1 MSHALRQNVLCFMK
15 QEAAARKIHRKTP
28 VPESFFPKEKTS
40 NVQKRSV
47 KKVFLKGFKPATL
60 LKKKLWHWCFP
71 VNFVKFLRTPFL
83 QNTFGR
89 WTDSLLEVVIFLSHK
104 QFFFSGEK
112 VVDYPAQKL
121 FCMIIRHRSSL
132 QVFRKKGVLK
142 DLAKFTGKHLYQIL
156 SFNKVAGLSLQLYL
170 KNRLW
175 HWCFPVNFAKSLR
188 TPFLIE
194 NLQPNQYFYPFL
206 HGEVASN

>member
-1 MSHALRQNVLCFMK
+1 M
-15 QEAAARKIHRKTP
+15 
-28 VPESFFPKEKTS
+28 
-40 NVQKRSV
+40 
-47 KKVFLKGFKPATL
+47 
-60 LKKKLWHWCFP
+60 CFP

-194 NLQPNQYFYPFL
+194 NLQPNQYFHPFL